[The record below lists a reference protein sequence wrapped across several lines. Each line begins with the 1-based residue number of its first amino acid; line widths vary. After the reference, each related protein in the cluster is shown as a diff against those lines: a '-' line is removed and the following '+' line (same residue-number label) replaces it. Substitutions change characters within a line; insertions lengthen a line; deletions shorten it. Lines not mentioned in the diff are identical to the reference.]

1 MEKTAIASAET
12 TPPLGMLSQIVRHC
26 DQFVESVL
34 PFRLEEEDSP
44 LVL

>member
-1 MEKTAIASAET
+1 V
-12 TPPLGMLSQIVRHC
+12 VRHC
-26 DQFVESVL
+26 DRFVESVL

>member
-1 MEKTAIASAET
+1 V
-12 TPPLGMLSQIVRHC
+12 LSQIVRHC
-26 DQFVESVL
+26 DRFIESVL